1 MPEQQI
7 CAVVEIAGGS
17 SLLGRGTDTDPIQ
30 IYFRGIEV
38 YAPVYIDMDTWISDR
53 DGVSKEHL
61 SE

>member
-53 DGVSKEHL
+53 DDIS
-61 SE
+61 